1 MSPGVRADSASE
13 VGGKAEHKIGL
24 ADQQTLRNRVHG
36 VGCGE
41 PAGEVDVA
49 GAAVVPGV
57 ERIHL
62 LTYELAAGLD
72 HVTAEDHGE
81 VVDAVIDVGGEKLL
95 QAVIGVAQGRSVS
108 KTLQRHQSRGGVP
121 DS

>member
-1 MSPGVRADSASE
+1 GAGAYSASE

-24 ADQQTLRNRVHG
+24 ADQQTLRDWVHG
-36 VGCGE
+36 VGRRESPC
-41 PAGEVDVA
+41 EVDVA

-62 LTYELAAGLD
+62 LADELAAGLD

-108 KTLQRHQSRGGVP
+108 KALQRHQSRAG
-121 DS
+121 